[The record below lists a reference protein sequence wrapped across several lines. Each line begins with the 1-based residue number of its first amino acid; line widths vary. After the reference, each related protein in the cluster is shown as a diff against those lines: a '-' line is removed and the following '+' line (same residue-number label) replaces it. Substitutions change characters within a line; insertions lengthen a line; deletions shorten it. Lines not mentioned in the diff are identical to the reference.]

1 MKIRQNV
8 RHWASKKALELPV
21 VSDYTHDKLVDLH
34 TSIFLDR
41 ADEAHREERRAH
53 LEDLFDA
60 TVDTYLAALQDGYPE
75 AEAREITHVQANFD
89 FYNHGWTEMME
100 FPADEVE
107 PHYDRHAEFFEQYGI
122 TIDHPLGQFHPD
134 DGVAEAPSTPEK
146 LDDPEH
152 PHAEGG
158 FADDV
163 YVETGDGDLVV
174 GGQEEPEA
182 VDTEDALGVDGEDV
196 PADAEDRS

>member
-21 VSDYTHDKLVDLH
+21 VSDFTHDKLVDLH
-34 TSIFLDR
+34 TSVFLDR
-41 ADEAHREERRAH
+41 ADPAHKQERREH
-53 LEDLFDA
+53 LDDVFDA
-60 TVDTYLAALQDGYPE
+60 TVDAYLAALQDGYTE
-75 AEAREITHVQANFD
+75 AKAREITHVQANFD

-107 PHYDRHAEFFEQYGI
+107 PHYDRYADFFQQYGI
-122 TIDHPLGQFHPD
+122 TIDDPLGQFRPE

-163 YVETGDGDLVV
+163 YVETADGDLVV
-174 GGQEEPEA
+174 GGQDEPED
-182 VDTEDALGVDGEDV
+182 VDPEDALGVDEGDL
-196 PADAEDRS
+196 PADSDDR

>member
-8 RHWASKKALELPV
+8 RHFASRKALETPV
-21 VSDYTHDKLVDLH
+21 VGGYVHDWLVDLH
-34 TSIFLDR
+34 TGVFLDR
-41 ADEAHREERRAH
+41 APESRRAERRPRLDA
-53 LEDLFDA
+53 LFDA
-60 TVDTYLAALQDGYPE
+60 TVDMYLAALQAGRSE
-75 AEAREITHVQANFD
+75 AAAREITHVVANFD

-107 PHYDRHAEFFEQYGI
+107 AHYERHREFFDAHGV
-122 TIDHPLGQFHPD
+122 TVADPLGEFAPPGGLPD
-134 DGVAEAPSTPEK
+134 AAPTLEK

-163 YVETGDGDLVV
+163 YVEDETGAVSAGSNP
-174 GGQEEPEA
+174 EPED
-182 VDTEDALGVDGEDV
+182 VDPTDAPGV
-196 PADAEDRS
+196 PARDDT